1 MSTTEPSPTSR
12 VKLYYYFWLPAGV
25 DEFELGSD
33 GNRNFENTAKYRIGV
48 EGAIVQRLK
57 KALSDNLSEGF
68 RIDEGVETIRVQDGG
83 LGLRKLEFDFRYQP
97 ELDPKIELDER
108 QIYRLTN
115 QLTGRAIILSNG
127 LYLWCFNID
136 YPSNLALQ
144 EILQSTSHF
153 LRTDFVERHIKKLFE
168 FEWGEEDKPLY
179 SRKGK
184 EAYAGAL
191 TYYQIDLLFNGVFDK
206 DAHPTNFMETNLESD
221 VPNEAKALYKVGGII
236 KSLSRFAIGDYHSS
250 LFDDFKDSRPEG
262 SKDSC
267 PAIDS
272 IDFGASR
279 FFVDELSGPACERP
293 AEQVV
298 SRITYAG
305 MEQFL
310 RTAISSSLLHYKA
323 GLDHC
328 RTQLTNDSLLIRIN
342 KTAGEL
348 RRDSLAHVLS
358 AADLQA
364 YTSIVSGKLPAF
376 HFLHN
381 IIKEIEQATR
391 PTEAR
396 NSNRLNDPNGSE
408 WVYGQFM
415 LHDAL
420 SHYQLYVKSIEN
432 DIAEISRSLDTGR
445 IDEIITELTD
455 TRKLTEIASESA
467 NGTIYEGNHRR
478 LDMLIF
484 NLTGLGLIISVILAF
499 LQVYV
504 AFGIWWMD
512 RLFPNGETP
521 TQNDPASTPG
531 IGSPWNIFIAIVFWL
546 AAPILIGIIYKSKI
560 LAKLVL
566 RDAGDS
572 KKKQGGRRGESR
584 EDSDSPIE
592 THVFDYSF
600 FHEKLAQKQ
609 NSAEMIDELAR
620 SMPGIEL
627 GEEVSRCASR
637 SSFRETPLSAVE
649 RTKYT
654 LESRDS
660 RKENGS
666 YTFHIEVDRRMGRA
680 IEYLREVRLVI
691 KKPASRQYSAKGCA
705 QHIIYKCL
713 NYLNFEEQE
722 RVIELLD
729 QQFHTGA
736 NMGPGRAAVREYEDK
751 TGVFTK
757 KEIDDADKILDELR
771 VPPTGVPFVYDTAA
785 LGAAKRGDRTMWAV
799 HRRGLDRV
807 GMAVVPAK
815 VLEQFRRAESQPWLD
830 RLLRGCVIEPFDA
843 PAGGEG
849 TGDVVE
855 AQVVLTALR
864 YEAGVLTSHPDV
876 LQRLA
881 QAKGG
886 QLRLYQVAPPW
897 VVVHLVA
904 RAR

>member
-1 MSTTEPSPTSR
+1 M
-12 VKLYYYFWLPAGV
+12 
-25 DEFELGSD
+25 
-33 GNRNFENTAKYRIGV
+33 
-48 EGAIVQRLK
+48 
-57 KALSDNLSEGF
+57 
-68 RIDEGVETIRVQDGG
+68 
-83 LGLRKLEFDFRYQP
+83 
-97 ELDPKIELDER
+97 
-108 QIYRLTN
+108 
-115 QLTGRAIILSNG
+115 
-127 LYLWCFNID
+127 
-136 YPSNLALQ
+136 
-144 EILQSTSHF
+144 
-153 LRTDFVERHIKKLFE
+153 
-168 FEWGEEDKPLY
+168 
-179 SRKGK
+179 
-184 EAYAGAL
+184 
-191 TYYQIDLLFNGVFDK
+191 
-206 DAHPTNFMETNLESD
+206 
-221 VPNEAKALYKVGGII
+221 
-236 KSLSRFAIGDYHSS
+236 
-250 LFDDFKDSRPEG
+250 
-262 SKDSC
+262 
-267 PAIDS
+267 
-272 IDFGASR
+272 
-279 FFVDELSGPACERP
+279 
-293 AEQVV
+293 V
-298 SRITYAG
+298 SRITYTG

-348 RRDSLAHVLS
+348 RRDSLSHVLS

-376 HFLHN
+376 HFLHD

-396 NSNRLNDPNGSE
+396 NSNRLNDPNGSGL
-408 WVYGQFM
+408 VYGQFM
-415 LHDAL
+415 LHNAL
-420 SHYQLYVKSIEN
+420 LHYQLYVKSIEN
-432 DIAEISRSLDTGR
+432 DIDEISRSLDTGR
-445 IDEIITELTD
+445 TDELITELTD

-467 NGTIYEGNHRR
+467 NGTIYEGNSRR
-478 LDMLIF
+478 LDMLIY

-504 AFGIWWMD
+504 AIGIWLMD
-512 RLFPNGETP
+512 LLFPNGETS
-521 TQNDPASTPG
+521 TQNDPAPDN
-531 IGSPWNIFIAIVFWL
+531 PWDIFIAIGFWL
-546 AAPILIGIIYKSKI
+546 TAPILIGAIYKSKI

-566 RDAGDS
+566 RHTGDS

-584 EDSDSPIE
+584 EDSDSSIE

-609 NSAEMIDELAR
+609 NSAEMIDELAQ

-627 GEEVSRCASR
+627 GEEVSRCASL

-654 LESRDS
+654 LESRVS

-666 YTFHIEVDRRMGRA
+666 YTFHIEVDRRMGRVE
-680 IEYLREVRLVI
+680 EYLREVRLVI
-691 KKPASRQYSAKGCA
+691 KKPASRQYSAKECA
-705 QHIIYKCL
+705 QHIIYECL
-713 NYLNFEEQE
+713 NCFNFEEQE
-722 RVIELLD
+722 RVMELLD
-729 QQFHTGA
+729 QQFYIGV
-736 NMGPGRAAVREYEDK
+736 NMAPGRAAVREYEAE
-751 TGVFTK
+751 TGAFTK

-771 VPPTGVPFVYDTAA
+771 GSPTGVPFVYDTAA

-815 VLEQFRRAESQPWLD
+815 VLEQFWRAESQPWLD